1 MLLLG
6 YNEYKSRDYTN
17 IDSGKQDRG
26 YFSENTEGLVLL
38 SWTQTQMAAAAK
50 QLNYPQKLTDHLK
63 QFSVE
68 KEDECKMY
76 REWLFSH
83 TEDSGEADR
92 ECPCGKKGIR
102 YLCYITNETTR
113 KQTFV
118 GTTCVEFFDED
129 MKEVLKLTLGLISTG
144 TTGKYKGSGNR
155 ENKDSKYAE
164 TQFLS
169 PSSRDW
175 KPFLITFPFTKK
187 VTEIQVFTSDYGLME
202 DQRYKMRIKTSRWD
216 QHYGTGISFTVI
228 ERQETDWEY
237 LRHDEDF
244 NVINNTLDC
253 ATGRNHDC
261 TEQCVM
267 NQYEHKI
274 HCF

>member
-1 MLLLG
+1 MLSSHSRQFSSVTNERRSHFCWLTMLLLG

-50 QLNYPQKLTDHLK
+50 QLNYPQKLTGHLK

-155 ENKDSKYAE
+155 GKQRFEIRGNSVLVTK
-164 TQFLS
+164 Q
-169 PSSRDW
+169 SRLKALFNHIPIYQKGNGKW
-175 KPFLITFPFTKK
+175 
-187 VTEIQVFTSDYGLME
+187 EIQVFTSEYGLMD

-216 QHYGTGISFTVI
+216 QHYGTGPGCSKPRLALIP
-228 ERQETDWEY
+228 D
-237 LRHDEDF
+237 
-244 NVINNTLDC
+244 
-253 ATGRNHDC
+253 
-261 TEQCVM
+261 
-267 NQYEHKI
+267 
-274 HCF
+274 